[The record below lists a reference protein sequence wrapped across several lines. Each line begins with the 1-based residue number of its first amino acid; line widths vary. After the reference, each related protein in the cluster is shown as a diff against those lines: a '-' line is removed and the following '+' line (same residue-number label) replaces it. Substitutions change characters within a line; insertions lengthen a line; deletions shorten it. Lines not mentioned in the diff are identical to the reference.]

1 MEISEKLDL
10 VQKHVR
16 ASTKENA
23 RAEKSG
29 MSDMFDAAG
38 YVNAE
43 QGHANLI
50 EVEQYWL
57 KYLSGGTKRVGEEEF
72 ANLLEDT
79 DRFPGDFQRGLGN
92 LIDAG
97 KVRNLDAPR
106 KRPKNPPHWKKEG
119 ERLELMDGAV

>member
-50 EVEQYWL
+50 
-57 KYLSGGTKRVGEEEF
+57 
-72 ANLLEDT
+72 
-79 DRFPGDFQRGLGN
+79 
-92 LIDAG
+92 DAG